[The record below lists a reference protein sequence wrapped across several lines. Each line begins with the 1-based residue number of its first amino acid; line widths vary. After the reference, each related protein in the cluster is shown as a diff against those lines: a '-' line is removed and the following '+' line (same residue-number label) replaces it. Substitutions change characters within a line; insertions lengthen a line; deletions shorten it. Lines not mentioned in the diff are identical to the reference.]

1 MRKKISII
9 AVSVIIT
16 SSTSGCGFLVGA
28 GAAAGTASM
37 EERGISAAISD
48 KLIQATINSK
58 WLEVNPKIF
67 INISSQVH
75 EGRVLLSGNVVKPQ
89 YRVDAVRIAWQV
101 SGVREVINQIEIH
114 DQSSLI
120 SFARDGWVTTQLTM
134 KLTVD
139 SQVKAI
145 NYSIDTV
152 DGHIFIM
159 GIAQDQNEL
168 DRVLHHAHNVSYA
181 RRVTSHAVLKNDPAR
196 FTKIIVPSGSHRPT
210 AR

>member
-1 MRKKISII
+1 MQKKIFIVAVTII
-9 AVSVIIT
+9 LT
-16 SSTSGCGFLVGA
+16 SSVSGCSVLVGA

-37 EERGISAAISD
+37 EERGLSAAISD
-48 KLIQATINSK
+48 KFIQATINSK
-58 WLEVNPKIF
+58 WLEVDPKIF

-89 YRVDAVRIAWQV
+89 HRVDAVRVAWQV
-101 SGVREVINQIEIH
+101 DGVREVINQIEI
-114 DQSSLI
+114 QEGSSLI
-120 SFARDGWVTTQLTM
+120 RLARDGWITTQLTI

-168 DRVLHHAHNVSYA
+168 DRVLSHAHNVSYV
-181 RRVTSHAVLKNDPAR
+181 RRVTNHAILKDDPAR
-196 FTKIIVPSGSHRPT
+196 MTKIIVPSGLSKP
-210 AR
+210 ASQ

>member
-1 MRKKISII
+1 MQKTISII
-9 AVSVIIT
+9 AVAVIIT
-16 SSTSGCGFLVGA
+16 SSVCGCGVLVGA
-28 GAAAGTASM
+28 GAAAGTAAM
-37 EERGISAAISD
+37 EERGISAALSD

-58 WLEVNPKIF
+58 WLEINPKIF
-67 INISSQVH
+67 IDISSQVH
-75 EGRVLLSGNVVKPQ
+75 EGRVLLTGNVLKPQ
-89 YRVDAVRIAWQV
+89 HRVDAVRIAWQV
-101 SGVREVINQIEIH
+101 SGVREVINQIRIQ
-114 DQSSLI
+114 DRSSLI
-120 SFARDGWVTTQLTM
+120 GFARDGWVTTQLTM

-168 DRVLHHAHNVSYA
+168 DRVLHHANGVSYA

-196 FTKIIVPSGSHRPT
+196 STKIIVPSGSHRPT

>member
-1 MRKKISII
+1 MQKKIFIVAVAII
-9 AVSVIIT
+9 LT
-16 SSTSGCGFLVGA
+16 SSVSGCSVLVGA

-48 KLIQATINSK
+48 KFIQATINSK
-58 WLEVNPKIF
+58 WLEVDPKIF

-89 YRVDAVRIAWQV
+89 HRVDAVRVAWQV
-101 SGVREVINQIEIH
+101 DGVREVINQIEIH
-114 DQSSLI
+114 EGSSLI
-120 SFARDGWVTTQLTM
+120 SFARDGWITTQLTI

-139 SQVKAI
+139 GQVKAI

-159 GIAQDQNEL
+159 GIAQDQSEL
-168 DRVLHHAHNVSYA
+168 DRVLSHAHNVSYV
-181 RRVTSHAVLKNDPAR
+181 RRVTNHAILKNDPAR
-196 FTKIIVPSGSHRPT
+196 LTKIIVPSRLRKPASQ
-210 AR
+210 

>member
-1 MRKKISII
+1 MRKKICII
-9 AVSVIIT
+9 AVAIIT
-16 SSTSGCGFLVGA
+16 SSSVSGCGVLVGA

-37 EERGISAAISD
+37 EERGLSAAISD
-48 KLIQATINSK
+48 KFIQATINAN
-58 WLEVNPKIF
+58 WLEIDPKIF

-89 YRVDAVRIAWQV
+89 HRVDAVRVAWQV
-101 SGVREVINQIEIH
+101 DGVREVINQIEIH
-114 DQSSLI
+114 EDSSLI
-120 SFARDGWVTTQLTM
+120 SFARDGWVTAQLTV

-139 SQVKAI
+139 SKVKAI

-159 GIAQDQNEL
+159 GIAQDQKEL

-196 FTKIIVPSGSHRPT
+196 FTKIIVPSGPHRPT